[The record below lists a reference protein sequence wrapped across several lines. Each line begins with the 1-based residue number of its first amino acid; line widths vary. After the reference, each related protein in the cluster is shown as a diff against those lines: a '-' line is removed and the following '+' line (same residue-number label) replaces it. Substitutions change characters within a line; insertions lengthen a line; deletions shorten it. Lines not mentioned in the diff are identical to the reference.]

1 LLVLDERFQFLMVLF
16 DQLPNGG
23 FGGAL
28 FEPIACRP
36 VVAEMKIPGVVYDPV
51 AHSLFDPNILA

>member
-1 LLVLDERFQFLMVLF
+1 MDDLDERFQFLMVLF

-28 FEPIACRP
+28 FEPIAGCRP
-36 VVAEMKIPGVVYDPV
+36 VVVEPGIVYDPV